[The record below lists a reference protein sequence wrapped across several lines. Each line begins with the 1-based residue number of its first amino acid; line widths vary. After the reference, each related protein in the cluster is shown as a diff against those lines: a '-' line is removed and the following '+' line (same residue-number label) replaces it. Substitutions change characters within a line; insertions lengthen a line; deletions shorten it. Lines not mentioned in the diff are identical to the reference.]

1 MSEEIKNENVE
12 NETQHEEKT
21 QHEEEK
27 EQQQDETFVPQ
38 SKVDEIVKKRLERER
53 KKYADYDELKAKLAE
68 FEKAEE
74 ERKKSEM
81 SELERLQAE
90 LAELQKKAQ
99 EAEEVKNKTLESANQ
114 RLIKAEFK
122 VFAKELGVRKEAI
135 DDAFVLADL
144 STVEV
149 DEDGNVK
156 GVKEAIE
163 TLKKAKPYLFGG
175 NEYADP
181 TPGQHE
187 TKREGTQ
194 EQAKRKLQEL
204 AEKAKRSGKIED
216 KIAYAQLKKELGL

>member
-1 MSEEIKNENVE
+1 MSEEIKNEKIE
-12 NETQHEEKT
+12 NGAQ
-21 QHEEEK
+21 QEEK
-27 EQQQDETFVPQ
+27 EQHEEGKEQHQDDAFVPQ

-74 ERKKSEM
+74 ERKKAEM
-81 SELERLQAE
+81 SELERLQSE

-122 VFAKELGVRKEAI
+122 LIAKEMGVRKEAI

-144 STVEV
+144 SGVEV
-149 DEDGNVK
+149 DDDGNVQ
-156 GVKEAIE
+156 GVKEALE
-163 TLKKAKPYLFGG
+163 SLKKSKAYLFGG
-175 NEYADP
+175 QNYADP

-216 KIAYAQLKKELGL
+216 KIAYVQLKKELGL

>member
-1 MSEEIKNENVE
+1 MSEEIKNENIE
-12 NETQHEEKT
+12 NGAQQEEKE

-27 EQQQDETFVPQ
+27 EQQDETFVPQ

-74 ERKKSEM
+74 ERKKAEM
-81 SELERLQAE
+81 SELERLQSE

-99 EAEEVKNKTLESANQ
+99 EAEELKNKTLESANQ

-122 VFAKELGVRKEAI
+122 LIAKELGVRKEAL

-144 STVEV
+144 SGVEV
-149 DEDGNVK
+149 DEDGNVQ
-156 GVKEAIE
+156 GVKEALE
-163 TLKKAKPYLFGG
+163 SLKKSKAYLFGG
-175 NEYADP
+175 QNYADP

-187 TKREGTQ
+187 TKREDTK

-216 KIAYAQLKKELGL
+216 KIAYVQLKKELGL